1 MRLDVL
7 IERHHAGHV
16 DIFGEDKAVLGYAES
31 YLALPEPTPLSVRFP
46 LREEPYD
53 TPQVAY
59 WLQNLLPD
67 DRDVLA
73 RWCDRF
79 GASPMRPI
87 ELLGTAVGAE
97 CAGAVRF
104 CRPERTEEL
113 LDGPGGLEPLGE
125 AELWAGLAR
134 LRADPSYRFA
144 TAHGDSGRSLG
155 GMQPKDALA
164 AAGDGWAVPW
174 GRRATTHILKLDRQ
188 LYPHETLVEHVTM
201 RTAARLGLSAPA
213 TRLMHGDGLTAVVV
227 ERYDRWEIGAPD
239 GPERIHQEDLCQ
251 ALGLPPRR
259 KYQRFGGATAA
270 RCADVLAAA
279 GRGDAATDVRRLRD
293 MLLFRWI
300 VGDTDGHAK
309 NFSIMLSGTQ
319 RALAPLYDAASF
331 LPHRGDT
338 PERDLGFAMWAG
350 RPGEHWR
357 LRAVDS
363 ARSLRLLAEA
373 LGLGAAGLAERAEN
387 LAVGLPAAFED
398 TINSLTVAEQS
409 TLETLALVGRVLRRG
424 DRCGAV
430 AAALSREVVAER

>member
-1 MRLDVL
+1 M
-7 IERHHAGHV
+7 
-16 DIFGEDKAVLGYAES
+16 
-31 YLALPEPTPLSVRFP
+31 
-46 LREEPYD
+46 
-53 TPQVAY
+53 
-59 WLQNLLPD
+59 
-67 DRDVLA
+67 
-73 RWCDRF
+73 
-79 GASPMRPI
+79 
-87 ELLGTAVGAE
+87 
-97 CAGAVRF
+97 RF
-104 CRPERTEEL
+104 CRPERTAGL
-113 LDGPGGLEPLGE
+113 LDEPGGLERLCE
-125 AELWAGLAR
+125 AELWEGLER

-201 RTAARLGLSAPA
+201 RTAARLGLSVPA
-213 TRLMHGDGLTAVVV
+213 TRLMHGDELSVVVV
-227 ERYDRWEIGAPD
+227 ERYDRRETGAPD

-350 RPGEHWR
+350 RPRGALATPGSR
-357 LRAVDS
+357 FSPFAPAVGGG
-363 ARSLRLLAEA
+363 ARSRCRRV
-373 LGLGAAGLAERAEN
+373 GRAWPRIWP
-387 LAVGLPAAFED
+387 VGLPAAFED